1 LRRVRFFLHEPLCLR
16 MHYDL
21 AVIGGGFYGC
31 AIAAH
36 AAEQNRSVT
45 LLERADSLLS
55 RASFS
60 NQARIHNGY
69 HYPRSFTTAWRSH
82 ENYRRFLE
90 EFADCVQDE
99 MLGLYAIARS
109 GSQTTARHFE
119 RLCQM
124 ASAPVRPARA
134 PFRALFSKRMVDA
147 VFEVDEVAFDATLLR
162 RHLEGRLRAGGVEVR
177 LGERVTRMSSSAAGV
192 SVETESGLAVTA
204 DRAVN
209 CTYSGLNQM
218 EQPAGSRVP
227 GLKHEL
233 TEVTLVSVPP
243 ELEGLGITVMDG
255 PFFSL
260 FPFPPRRLHTLTH
273 VRHTPHAAWAET
285 NGSSPD
291 PYEVLTGAPRA
302 SRFPAMVRDASR
314 FLPALADVEQR
325 DSLFEIKTVPASR
338 ELDDARPILLQ
349 RDEGGRILS
358 VLGSKIDNIYDV
370 VPEID
375 GFLSR
380 TE

>member
-1 LRRVRFFLHEPLCLR
+1 MSRARFFLRLALCLEVK
-16 MHYDL
+16 DL

-31 AIAAH
+31 TIAAH
-36 AAEQNRSVT
+36 AAAQGRSVV
-45 LLERADSLLS
+45 LLERADTLLS

-82 ENYRRFLE
+82 ENYRRFLD
-90 EFADCVQDE
+90 EFADCVQHE

-124 ASAPVRPARA
+124 AAAPVRPAR
-134 PFRALFSKRMVDA
+134 PALRELFAKRMVDA

-162 RHLEGRLRAGGVEVR
+162 RHLERRLLAGGVEVH
-177 LGERVTRMSSSAAGV
+177 LGERVSRVSPSRSGV
-192 SVETESGLAVTA
+192 RVETDSGLAVTA
-204 DRAVN
+204 AKVVN

-218 EQPAGSRVP
+218 EQPASSRVP

-243 ELEGLGITVMDG
+243 ELAGLGITVMDG

-260 FPFPPRRLHTLTH
+260 FPFPPRQLHTLTH
-273 VRHTPHAAWAET
+273 VRHTPHVAWAEE

-291 PYEVLTGAPRA
+291 PYEVLAGAPRA
-302 SRFPAMVRDASR
+302 SRFPAMVRDARR
-314 FLPALADVEQR
+314 FLPALAEVEQR
-325 DSLFEIKTVPASR
+325 DSLFEVKTVPASR

-349 RDEGGRILS
+349 RDDGGRILS

-375 GFLSR
+375 GFLAR